1 MKTEKKHETVLLTRE
16 QTKELLHITQPT
28 LRKWTK
34 LGLLTAYGLGG
45 RIYYKQDE
53 ILCALKVLTPEIN

>member
-1 MKTEKKHETVLLTRE
+1 MKAKKKHETVLLTRE

-53 ILCALKVLTPEIN
+53 ILRALQVITPKIN